1 MDVWPPPPTSEKP
14 EPNTGLIEAG
24 MKASLGYVALGFSAV
39 AVFIRALVFLKV
51 HSNWSGWLSFAFVGM
66 GLALG
71 IRSRSTLAGR
81 LALLGPLIFLLLLT
95 YWMLRWYG
103 G

>member
-1 MDVWPPPPTSEKP
+1 MDVWPPPPTGEKP
-14 EPNTGLIEAG
+14 QPNAEMVEAR
-24 MKASLGYVALGFSAV
+24 KKVSLGYVALGFSAV
-39 AVFIRALVFLKV
+39 AVFIRALVFLKI
-51 HSNWSGWLSFAFVGM
+51 HSNWSGWLSFVLVGI

-71 IRSRSTLAGR
+71 IRSRFTLAGR

-95 YWMLRWYG
+95 YWMLRWCG